1 MRDTHTHRSLRSG
14 PDLAGSGLP
23 GAPSA
28 PFPPFGNLHLGPDSS
43 TKRPGPENPPFLDR
57 GARVWASD
65 SRRTT
70 PLFISPLI
78 VPRYQTRPG
87 PCRTGT
93 PRVQKETT
101 DPIFRQSPGALLSG
115 SGSSSG
121 APLLQLRRR
130 RRKKSNPPPARPDP
144 GVKPGTKPDPGSRT
158 RAGRGRARWVS
169 GSPRSSLFVRT
180 AAPHPA
186 ASNRVT
192 THNHNIRPALQNKA
206 RLNGERGRLF
216 RSLIF
221 RPRGSTSRVW
231 NETLV

>member
-1 MRDTHTHRSLRSG
+1 MGLR
-14 PDLAGSGLP
+14 LP
-23 GAPSA
+23 QDYTTIY
-28 PFPPFGNLHLGPDSS
+28 FSS
-43 TKRPGPENPPFLDR
+43 N
-57 GARVWASD
+57 S
-65 SRRTT
+65 
-70 PLFISPLI
+70 
-78 VPRYQTRPG
+78 PRYQTRPG

-93 PRVQKETT
+93 PRVQKETA

-130 RRKKSNPPPARPDP
+130 KKRMRSDPPPARPDP

-186 ASNRVT
+186 AS
-192 THNHNIRPALQNKA
+192 K
-206 RLNGERGRLF
+206 
-216 RSLIF
+216 
-221 RPRGSTSRVW
+221 SRHH
-231 NETLV
+231 TQPQHPTGFSK